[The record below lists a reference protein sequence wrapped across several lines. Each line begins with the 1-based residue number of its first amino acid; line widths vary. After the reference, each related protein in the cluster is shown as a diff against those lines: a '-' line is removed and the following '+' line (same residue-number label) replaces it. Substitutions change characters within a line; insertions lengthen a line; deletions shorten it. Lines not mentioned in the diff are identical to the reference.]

1 MDGMTSPAPIKVDI
15 WSDIVCPWCYI
26 GKRRFEEGQREWG
39 GAVEVEYHS
48 FDLLPDTPEDFGGT
62 PIDYLV
68 EIRGVDRDAAIG
80 MAAQEQN
87 VAKSV
92 GLDFDYADTRHA
104 KTTKAHQLLHFAK
117 AHGKQLEVAERLFD
131 AYFVAR
137 SDIGDT
143 ENLARI
149 AESSGLDYVGA
160 RAAIEEGSFDEAI
173 RDDLKAAAAYNI
185 RGVPFFVLDGKY
197 GISGAQDPRA
207 FAEALARVE
216 SERSEKG
223 K

>member
-1 MDGMTSPAPIKVDI
+1 MTSPAPVKVDI

-26 GKRRFEEGQREWG
+26 GKRRFEEGRSEWG

-48 FDLLPDTPEDFGGT
+48 FDLLPDTPEDFAGT

-68 EIRGVDRDAAIG
+68 EIRGVDRDAALG
-80 MAAQEQN
+80 MAAQEQH

-92 GLDFDYADTRHA
+92 GLEFDYASTRHA

-117 AHGKQLEVAERLFD
+117 SHGSQLEVAERLFD
-131 AYFVAR
+131 AYFIAR
-137 SDIGDT
+137 SDIGDG

-149 AESSGLDYVGA
+149 AEAAGLDYVNA
-160 RAAIEEGSFDEAI
+160 LTAVQEGSFDEAI
-173 RDDLKAAAAYNI
+173 QEDLKVAAAYSI
-185 RGVPFFVLDGKY
+185 RSVPFFVLDGKY
-197 GISGAQDPRA
+197 GISGAQDPRV

-216 SERSEKG
+216 SERG
-223 K
+223 

>member
-1 MDGMTSPAPIKVDI
+1 MTARVPIKVDI

-26 GKRRFEEGQREWG
+26 GKRRFEEGLREWG

-68 EIRGVDRDAAIG
+68 EVRGMDRDAAVG
-80 MAAQEQN
+80 MVVQEQA
-87 VAKSV
+87 VARSV
-92 GLDFDYADTRHA
+92 GLEFDYANAHHA
-104 KTTKAHQLLHFAK
+104 RTAKAHRLLHFAK
-117 AHGKQLEVAERLFD
+117 AHGKQLEVAEGLFD
-131 AYFVAR
+131 AYFVTR

-149 AESSGLDYVGA
+149 AEAAGLDHRSA
-160 RAAIEEGSFDEAI
+160 RTAVEEDSFDKAVQE
-173 RDDLKAAAAYNI
+173 DLKAAAAYGI

-197 GISGAQDPRA
+197 GISGAQAPQV
-207 FAEALARVE
+207 FADALARVA
-216 SERSEKG
+216 SERSEDRT
-223 K
+223 

>member
-1 MDGMTSPAPIKVDI
+1 MTAPSPVKVDV

-26 GKRRFEEGQREWG
+26 GKRRFEEGLREWG

-48 FDLLPDTPEDFGGT
+48 FDLLPDTPEDFAGT

-68 EIRGVDRDAAIG
+68 DIRGVDRDAAIG
-80 MAAQEQN
+80 MAAQEEK

-92 GLDFDYADTRHA
+92 GLAFDYASARHA

-117 AHGKQLEVAERLFD
+117 SQGKQLEVAERLFD
-131 AYFVAR
+131 AYFVTR

-149 AESSGLDYVGA
+149 AEAAGLDYTSA
-160 RAAIEEGSFDEAI
+160 RTAVEEGAFDEAI
-173 RDDLKAAAAYNI
+173 QGDLKAAAAFGI

-197 GISGAQDPRA
+197 GISGAQDPRV
-207 FAEALARVE
+207 FAEALARAAGESDVE
-216 SERSEKG
+216 G
-223 K
+223 